1 MNELKRIILEN
12 LGIYAL
18 IFLIMLLF
26 GVYCFAYV
34 FSQTDLL
41 VIIAEEQYRDSLRA
55 AYSLGRLDLI
65 TAVMAVVTVLVGVL
79 SLIGYERVKIKSE
92 ETARLAAKE
101 YIEGWMAD
109 NATEEIFRWL
119 DQFGHDFMKETV
131 ADNIS
136 KNLEPMDID
145 NNG

>member
-109 NATEEIFRWL
+109 NAPEEIFRWL
-119 DQFGHDFMKETV
+119 D
-131 ADNIS
+131 
-136 KNLEPMDID
+136 
-145 NNG
+145 